1 MKKSGWKLAL
11 PLTAAAL
18 VAVLAAPPAFAADPA
33 PPAAAPA
40 GPIAHLLKCLT
51 IVDLTDTQKAQIKAI
66 LQAEKPV
73 MEALLAELKTDR
85 QAMKAALEANPVDPC
100 AVGAA
105 AIALHTDRQAL
116 GAELKSI
123 RTQVEATL
131 TAEQIAKLHGC
142 LHAPRGPAPT
152 AAVEPEDGEGP
163 VD

>member
-1 MKKSGWKLAL
+1 MKKSGWRLVL

-33 PPAAAPA
+33 PAAVPA
-40 GPIAHLLKCLT
+40 GPIGHLLKCLS
-51 IVDLTDTQKAQIKAI
+51 IVDLTDAQKASIKTI
-66 LQAEKPV
+66 LQGEKPA

-100 AVGAA
+100 TVGKA

-131 TAEQIAKLHGC
+131 TAEQVAKLHGC
-142 LHAPRGPAPT
+142 LHAPRGPAPA